1 MTEKTTIDLRVYKG
15 IGMSPQSIEEIASE
29 LIKEIKELKE
39 VIQKRFAS

>member
-1 MTEKTTIDLRVYKG
+1 
-15 IGMSPQSIEEIASE
+15 MSPQSIEEIASE